1 MSPEPCDLGPIS
13 GSLSFTSV
21 HPAPISTDRA
31 GCSYPAPISNRSSGL
46 RLIYIQLF
54 APRRDR
60 RSPRRIPYLVW
71 PGLLVWS
78 CPGRGVHMRTADKHR
93 SLPTGLARDLSVVLA
108 LCPHFLGMIT
118 HTLGALQVLSCP
130 PPRLIIPSRKRPFT
144 CERHLHLVSVRTRR
158 VRHLHTCSHISVVV
172 FIRSV

>member
-1 MSPEPCDLGPIS
+1 MEPNHRVSPEPCDLGPIS
-13 GSLSFTSV
+13 GTFYPFIFTSV
-21 HPAPISTDRA
+21 RLAQISTDRA

-54 APRRDR
+54 APRGDR
-60 RSPRRIPYLVW
+60 RSPRRVPYLVW

-93 SLPTGLARDLSVVLA
+93 SLPTGLARDLSVFLV

-118 HTLGALQVLSCP
+118 HTRGALQVLSCP
-130 PPRLIIPSRKRPFT
+130 PPRLIIPSRKRQDSMCPT
-144 CERHLHLVSVRTRR
+144 LTHTYSHLY
-158 VRHLHTCSHISVVV
+158 VVV